1 MWRRRRPPREARRS
15 GWARAW
21 WPGAARKVS
30 DPRAG
35 GWGRGGE
42 PLPPARPEAPGDGG
56 PEPAAPLR
64 GLLPVAP
71 PLRLG
76 PPGYVTRDLPFPLR
90 HGAATPALPPALRRQ
105 ATPGAHGPAFPG
117 PAAGA
122 ATHSLLRRRLAGHSF
137 TRAFECSLPQ
147 RSQNVAR
154 APGRGVAVLRP
165 GLTARSLYP
174 GFSRSLARRHA
185 GGSVFLPFSLLF
197 ICLPRFQDTCP
208 KCVPTGAPCTLGCA
222 VKITTEGSMERATCL
237 CLGALPFLSPVW
249 KAPTFL

>member
-1 MWRRRRPPREARRS
+1 MWRRRRPQREARRS

-76 PPGYVTRDLPFPLR
+76 PPGYVTRDLPFPVR

-105 ATPGAHGPAFPG
+105 ATPGAHGPASPVPP
-117 PAAGA
+117 PAPQLTLCCAGA
-122 ATHSLLRRRLAGHSF
+122 SPAIHSLARSSVRSPSDRRTWH
-137 TRAFECSLPQ
+137 
-147 RSQNVAR
+147 
-154 APGRGVAVLRP
+154 GRGVAVLRP
-165 GLTARSLYP
+165 GLTTRSLYP

-197 ICLPRFQDTCP
+197 ICLSRFQDTCP
-208 KCVPTGAPCTLGCA
+208 KCVPIGAPCTLGCA
-222 VKITTEGSMERATCL
+222 VKITAEGSMERATCL